1 MTIKDKAM
9 VFDVIQRG
17 NPPLNA
23 FPWVYDSNDVQSTFA
38 IGDGNMRE
46 ESAGLQSSE
55 SIDSAIDTSPNFWAS
70 AVREESEES
79 FESPS
84 LDRDD
89 VSITRDEPEFDGG
102 LAPLLGVIRAFFA
115 TTFTVNP
122 VPEKVDSDLEG
133 GETTEIVDTVKPSLD
148 RKPLLINTA
157 NIPPSRPFFHNATP
171 LVDFPPPP
179 EGPEPD
185 PPSLPEP
192 IPRREDS

>member
-1 MTIKDKAM
+1 MTIKDKTM

-17 NPPLNA
+17 NPPLTV

-38 IGDGNMRE
+38 IGDGNMQG

-55 SIDSAIDTSPNFWAS
+55 SIDSAIDTSPHFWAS
-70 AVREESEES
+70 AVVEESEENV
-79 FESPS
+79 ESPS
-84 LDRDD
+84 LDRD
-89 VSITRDEPEFDGG
+89 EPEIDGG
-102 LAPLLGVIRAFFA
+102 LAPLFGVIRAFFA
-115 TTFTVNP
+115 STFTVSP
-122 VPEKVDSDLEG
+122 VPEKNDSDLEG
-133 GETTEIVDTVKPSLD
+133 GETSEIVDTEKPLLD

-171 LVDFPPPP
+171 LVNFPPPP

-192 IPRREDS
+192 IARREDG